1 MGLTDCRARDITF
14 AIPLQSLYM
23 SNHRMGGHSAR
34 AHDPVFVRKPVTR
47 TLMFKEAAQSGSV
60 VAAQAMRSKD
70 MLALFAASIAGS
82 PPSIYLTCARG
93 SSDHAATFMRYL
105 LEIEAGVVTSSF
117 SPSVFSVYGRAP
129 AIGSGVCVVISQS
142 GRSPDLLAVAQQY
155 RDQGSRVLAIVNDLE
170 SPLAQIADFVFP
182 IGAGP
187 EASVAATKSFIGTLS
202 AILQIVACHPGTAVN
217 PQDILELPN
226 LLDLAWEQDWSA
238 LTKAISASR
247 GLFVIGRGLGFA
259 AASEAALKMKET
271 SGLHAEA
278 FSAAEVRHGPM
289 ALLATGMPV
298 LIFRQNDKAAR
309 SLDEFASFA
318 AAQGNQVFV
327 VGAEV
332 AGTTCLPCPAA
343 ASFLEPIVQ
352 IQAFYRAAN
361 ELSVARGRNPDA
373 PPMLRKVT
381 QTL

>member
-1 MGLTDCRARDITF
+1 
-14 AIPLQSLYM
+14 
-23 SNHRMGGHSAR
+23 
-34 AHDPVFVRKPVTR
+34 
-47 TLMFKEAAQSGSV
+47 MFKEAAQSGSV

-70 MLALFAASIAGS
+70 MLASFAASIAAS
-82 PPSIYLTCARG
+82 PPSLYLTCARG

-105 LEIEAGVVTSSF
+105 LEIEVGVVASSF

-129 AIGSGVCVVISQS
+129 AIGSGICVVISQS

-155 RDQGSRVLAIVNDLE
+155 RDQGSRVLAIVNDLG
-170 SPLAQIADFVFP
+170 SPLAQIADYVFP

-187 EASVAATKSFIGTLS
+187 ETSVAATKSFIGTLS
-202 AILQIVACHPGTAVN
+202 AILQIVGCHPGTAVN
-217 PQDILELPN
+217 PQDLLDLPN

-238 LTKAISASR
+238 LTKAITASR
-247 GLFVIGRGLGFA
+247 GLFVIGRGVGFA

-309 SLDEFASFA
+309 SLDDFASFA

-327 VGAEV
+327 VGAKV
-332 AGTTCLPCPAA
+332 AGATCLPCPAA
-343 ASFLEPIVQ
+343 APLLEPVVQ

-361 ELSVARGRNPDA
+361 ELSVARGLNPDA